1 MAPKKTELDAR
12 LQDLV
17 ERHDLQVEIVHRLA
31 THTSVVAVA
40 VRDPQ
45 AVPPTDLD
53 AALAGIAEIS
63 RSWPPSSG
71 HSSSASA

>member
-1 MAPKKTELDAR
+1 MAPKKTEVDAR

-17 ERHDLQVEIVHRLA
+17 ERHDLLVEIVHRLA

-63 RSWPPSSG
+63 RRLSG
-71 HSSSASA
+71 RALT